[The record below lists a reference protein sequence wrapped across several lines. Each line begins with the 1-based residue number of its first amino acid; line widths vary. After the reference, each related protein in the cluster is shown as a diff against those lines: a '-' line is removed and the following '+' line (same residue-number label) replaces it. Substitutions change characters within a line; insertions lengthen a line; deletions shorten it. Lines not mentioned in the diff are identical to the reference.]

1 MYIYIY
7 MKYVTWYWRD
17 LITIMTNTIKDILY
31 FTLEE
36 GGCTLT
42 PETMTTFP
50 PVSSDSVI

>member
-1 MYIYIY
+1 

-17 LITIMTNTIKDILY
+17 LISIMTNKIKDILY